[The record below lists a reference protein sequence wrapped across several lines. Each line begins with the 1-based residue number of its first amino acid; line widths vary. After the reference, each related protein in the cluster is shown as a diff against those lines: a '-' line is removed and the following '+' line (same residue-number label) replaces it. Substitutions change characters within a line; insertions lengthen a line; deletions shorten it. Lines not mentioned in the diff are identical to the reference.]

1 MVWFVLGLLVGLV
14 FLGGVLT
21 AVFGTGN
28 SRAGGV
34 VVAVLAGILSF
45 SLLLGS
51 SVREVPA
58 RSVGVPVTVGHVGG
72 ALNPG
77 LHFWQA
83 PWEKVNILNE
93 RIQTVYYD
101 GKNCLP
107 VRIGGQQLA
116 CWQGSVQYRIFDN
129 AAPGLFNS
137 YGNTGNITS
146 EIQNAVVTRNLQA
159 GLTQTFQDYNPIVDV
174 SKSFTAGNSQ
184 FSKFQPKLLD
194 YLHHAIGHRIDVTNL
209 IMKNMIYNS
218 TTQNVLEG
226 IQQQQGKTAQAK
238 ESILTNEAQNTA
250 NSKLSAQSLTS
261 GVLANICYNTVREAM
276 QIKYQLPAGFNCS
289 GGNAALALSTHP

>member
-14 FLGGVLT
+14 ALGGLAA
-21 AVFGTGN
+21 AVFGEDETRVTG
-28 SRAGGV
+28 A
-34 VVAVLAGILSF
+34 VVAVLAGVISF

-58 RSVGVPVTVGHVGG
+58 RSVGVPVVVGHVGS

-77 LHFWQA
+77 LHFFQP
-83 PWEKVNILNE
+83 PWETVNIMNE

-101 GKNCLP
+101 GKNCLQ

-116 CWQGSVQYRIFDN
+116 CWQGSVQYRILDS

-159 GLTQTFQDYNPIVDV
+159 GLTRTFQDYNPIVDV

-184 FSKFQPKLLD
+184 FSTFQPKLLA
-194 YLHHAIGHRIDVTNL
+194 YLHHAIGHRIEVTNL
-209 IMKNMIYNS
+209 IMKNMIYNN

-250 NSKLSAQSLTS
+250 NSKLSPQSLTP
-261 GVLANICYNTVREAM
+261 GVLATLCYNTVREAM
-276 QIKYQLPAGFNCS
+276 QIHYALPAGFNCS
-289 GGNAALALSTHP
+289 GANSALALSSH